1 MKKFVKFCF
10 VGVVWSVL
18 LFSVFDFILQ
28 GIWNFSLFRLQDW
41 QLLSTF
47 WNEGGVIRS
56 FADYVFVL
64 ILIAILPIW
73 IWGWKKALKIKI
85 MALLAKPFDWYS
97 AQKIAEYEQNTAR
110 IVLKNLGTSF
120 KKESEEDEIKDEL
133 KKIEKDLDNSK
144 LTAQIRDAV
153 NQKISDAKK

>member
-73 IWGWKKALKIKI
+73 IWGWRKALKIKI
-85 MALLAKPFDWYS
+85 MALLANAAK
-97 AQKIAEYEQNTAR
+97 KIAEYEQNTAR
-110 IVLKNLGTSF
+110 IVLKNLGTSV

-153 NQKISDAKK
+153 SQKISDAKK